1 MIDIHCHILYGVDDG
16 ADSLATAIA
25 MGRDAWES
33 GVRAVIATPHCAK
46 PGEKPNFYSPDMLE
60 RLGRLQRALI
70 REEIGL
76 KLYPGMEIFV
86 TKDFREQLRG
96 GNFITLAGSK
106 YLLVEFFFD
115 ESPAFIA
122 ESLELI
128 RSCGLTPVLAHPE
141 RYYCVEWDPE
151 LAASWAD
158 QGCVLQLN
166 RGSIQGKLGAAAM
179 GAAWALLEKEKAH
192 IVASDAHGVE
202 ARRAELRSAML
213 ELGDKLSWAYATRLL
228 VENPRRILE
237 NRQPDNSFG
246 LPQT

>member
-1 MIDIHCHILYGVDDG
+1 MIDIHCHILYGMDDG

-33 GVRAVIATPHCAK
+33 GVRAVVATPHCAK
-46 PGEKPNFYSPDMLE
+46 PGERPNFYSQDMLE
-60 RLGRLQRALI
+60 RLSRLQQALY

-96 GNFITLAGSK
+96 GNFITLANSRF
-106 YLLVEFFFD
+106 LLVEFFFD
-115 ESPAFIA
+115 ESPVFIE

-128 RSCGLTPVLAHPE
+128 RSYGLVPVLAHPE

-151 LAASWAD
+151 LAGAWAD
-158 QGCVLQLN
+158 KGCVLQLN

-179 GAAWALLEKEKAH
+179 TAAWKLLENGRAH
-192 IVASDAHGVE
+192 IVASDAHGANV
-202 ARRAELRSAML
+202 RRAELKSAML
-213 ELGDKLSWAYATRLL
+213 ELGDRLSWAYAARLL
-228 VENPRRILE
+228 VENPRCILE
-237 NRQPDNSFG
+237 NRQPDNRIL
-246 LPQT
+246 LP